1 MSKLSLLEKN
11 AYLSIVIKDNG
22 IWAHL
27 AYTDHNA
34 DREYILSD
42 FTDLHPLRY
51 RLDDDVFTKDFW
63 FEYFDD
69 LEKVFSWDLV
79 DRVKNAI
86 FAFRHFKNEGDGIN
100 GIRVQI
106 DDNQRFFD
114 KIFASVRDFSKDVS
128 LRVVDDEY
136 MQKILEGLVEKSE
149 YDDIM
154 YVDMDLMDFS
164 VFRVEKVYDKKKK
177 EDKTRFSRA
186 KISWKNSISL
196 INSIKDSR
204 FIAFLATDLAT
215 KEMFNYWSNFVFNRV
230 FSSQDPNLIDIL
242 RSYCTIQNHSLF
254 RDNKEKLEG
263 FGVSGKASCVIVS
276 GYIPRVLGKSKSML
290 TLIDGLELK
299 GTFDCCWD
307 LDMKLLSYGRS
318 YIEGVNSTDII
329 LTASEVLSA
338 FTKVVLPYGKA
349 SKLSKS
355 SDKVIFS
362 GTIESLN
369 EGKSEIFA
377 LSSKYSYID
386 IPSQEEKLVVEGSF
400 KGNSFMSPSK
410 DSVIGF
416 VSIPDKKRYESLLV
430 DARPRPVVYGPDSY
444 SNKLKL
450 ESWLV

>member
-1 MSKLSLLEKN
+1 
-11 AYLSIVIKDNG
+11 
-22 IWAHL
+22 
-27 AYTDHNA
+27 
-34 DREYILSD
+34 
-42 FTDLHPLRY
+42 
-51 RLDDDVFTKDFW
+51 
-63 FEYFDD
+63 
-69 LEKVFSWDLV
+69 
-79 DRVKNAI
+79 
-86 FAFRHFKNEGDGIN
+86 
-100 GIRVQI
+100 
-106 DDNQRFFD
+106 
-114 KIFASVRDFSKDVS
+114 
-128 LRVVDDEY
+128 
-136 MQKILEGLVEKSE
+136 
-149 YDDIM
+149 
-154 YVDMDLMDFS
+154 
-164 VFRVEKVYDKKKK
+164 
-177 EDKTRFSRA
+177 
-186 KISWKNSISL
+186 
-196 INSIKDSR
+196 
-204 FIAFLATDLAT
+204 
-215 KEMFNYWSNFVFNRV
+215 
-230 FSSQDPNLIDIL
+230 
-242 RSYCTIQNHSLF
+242 
-254 RDNKEKLEG
+254 
-263 FGVSGKASCVIVS
+263 
-276 GYIPRVLGKSKSML
+276 ML